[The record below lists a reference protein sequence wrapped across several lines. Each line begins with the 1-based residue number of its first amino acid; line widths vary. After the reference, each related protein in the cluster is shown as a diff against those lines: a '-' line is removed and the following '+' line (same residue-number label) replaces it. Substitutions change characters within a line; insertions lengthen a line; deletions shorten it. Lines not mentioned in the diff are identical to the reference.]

1 MRTTAQTISLW
12 LGLAFGLVLFLA
24 FLLFPGF
31 IPPMSPARTASQVAA
46 FYAGHTATIRASMVI
61 INLCG
66 IMLIPFFMVVV
77 CQMKRMATPTLVL
90 AYAYLSAVASGA
102 TLLAIADLF
111 WLIAAF
117 RPGRDPQLI
126 LLLNDMA
133 WIVFTAPVGAF
144 VAQNVCL
151 ALAVHLDRQRRP
163 IFPRW
168 VGPFSLITA
177 AAVAPAAFAATVRS
191 GPLAWNGAVSFWLRL
206 VAYGSFF
213 VVMFF
218 VLRAAIAREAREDP
232 RESVGEPVRQ
242 PEPVL
247 P

>member
-12 LGLAFGLVLFLA
+12 IGLGFGLVLFLA

-31 IPPMSPARTASQVAA
+31 IPPMSPAKTATEVAA
-46 FYAGHTATIRASMVI
+46 FYAGHTAAIRASMVI

-66 IMLIPFFMVVV
+66 IMLVPFFMVVV
-77 CQMKRMATPTLVL
+77 YQMKRMATPTQVL

-151 ALAVHLDRQRRP
+151 ALAVHLDR
-163 IFPRW
+163 
-168 VGPFSLITA
+168 A
-177 AAVAPAAFAATVRS
+177 APADLPALGRSVQSGHRGGGRAGGLCGDHAHAGHSPGTGRCRS
-191 GPLAWNGAVSFWLRL
+191 GCGWLPT
-206 VAYGSFF
+206 
-213 VVMFF
+213 
-218 VLRAAIAREAREDP
+218 AR
-232 RESVGEPVRQ
+232 SSS
-242 PEPVL
+242 
-247 P
+247 